1 METHDESIGLEVCT
15 NTVKGGH
22 QYSLMVLFVLV
33 ATSRSE
39 ATNMVIKYLQK
50 SSILLYEVVVNLE
63 EIQFCWRTKEIEED
77 TLGIWVP
84 GQVVPDKKL
93 LTHAEYVYT
102 QHVYRYF

>member
-63 EIQFCWRTKEIEED
+63 EISI
-77 TLGIWVP
+77 
-84 GQVVPDKKL
+84 L
-93 LTHAEYVYT
+93 LAHEGDRGGHSWHMGTGTGCA
-102 QHVYRYF
+102 R